1 VIQAPVGGSV
11 ETGFEPVQEAFAAN
25 FERYGEV
32 GAACCVHVH
41 GRRVV
46 DLWGGV
52 TAPGGTDPYTAE
64 TMQMV
69 LSVTKGV
76 VAIAAHTLA
85 QDGRLDFDAPV
96 VDYWPEFAAEGKSKI
111 PVRWLFSHRAGLAAI
126 ERPVT
131 LEDVYAWTPV
141 VDALAA
147 QRPLWEPG
155 TAHGY
160 HAITYGWLAGEV
172 LRRVSGMSV
181 GKLIAERITRPL
193 QAEFFIGLPEVLNS
207 RVAPLIPSP
216 PPPPGAPPDAMA
228 LRLADT
234 TTLAYKAFTNPR
246 ALAALNEYPF
256 RAAEVPAANGIGTAR
271 ALSRIYA
278 ACIGDV
284 DGIRLLDAETLAKA
298 SRTQAR
304 GEDLVLGYETHYG
317 TGFQLPF
324 PFRPMAGAG
333 SVGHYGMGGSVA
345 FAHPEL
351 GFSFAYVMNQMMPSA
366 QVDPRHAALVQ
377 ALIRCLR

>member
-1 VIQAPVGGSV
+1 MIQAPVGGSV

-278 ACIGDV
+278 ACIGEV

>member
-278 ACIGDV
+278 ACIGEV